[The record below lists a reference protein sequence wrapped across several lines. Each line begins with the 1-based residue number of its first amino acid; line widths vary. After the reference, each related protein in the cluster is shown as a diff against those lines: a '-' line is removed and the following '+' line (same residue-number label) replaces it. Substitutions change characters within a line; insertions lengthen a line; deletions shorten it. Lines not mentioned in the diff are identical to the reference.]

1 MRGDAVNRGMEYLL
15 RTQQVDG
22 GREEADYTATGFP
35 GYGIVDRKFKSPGGE
50 RSELAPGEM
59 PAAFMIK

>member
-1 MRGDAVNRGMEYLL
+1 MEYLL